1 MSADYTLSMSAASLR
16 LPDVLITIRAYLE
29 CRDWSQA
36 RRRIIDENLYQLNA
50 VSSRKRVSAELIKR
64 LRTLSDEEL
73 QFVLDAYGDD
83 QRAML
88 WVSNCRTYPF
98 IAHLAQDVVK
108 ARYDGTV
115 TDYTVGAFEAF
126 FERESQLHPELL
138 DLSREGH
145 KKLRN
150 VTFRLLADCGLV
162 QPTSRTKSEGTITP
176 LHPSP
181 DFAKV
186 LDPMRHAETA
196 RWLPGVIAL

>member
-1 MSADYTLSMSAASLR
+1 MSTDYALSMSGASLR
-16 LPDVLITIRAYLE
+16 LPDVLITIRAYQE
-29 CRDWSQA
+29 AGDWGEA
-36 RRRIIDENLYQLNA
+36 RRRIIDDNLYQLNA
-50 VSSRKRVSAELIKR
+50 ESSRKRVSGELVKR
-64 LRTLSDEEL
+64 LRTLTDDEL
-73 QFVLDAYGDD
+73 QFILDSYGDD

-88 WVSNCRTYPF
+88 WVSICRTYPF

-126 FERESQLHPELL
+126 FDRESLLHTELL
-138 DLSREGH
+138 DVSKEGH

-162 QPTSRTKSEGTITP
+162 QPTQGAKSEGTITP

-181 DFAKV
+181 DFALA
-186 LDPMRHAETA
+186 LDPMHHAETA
-196 RWLPGVIAL
+196 RWFPGRIGL